1 MMTEPVLALMG
12 PTASGKSAL
21 AERLAATFEGE
32 LISVDSALVYK
43 GLSIGAAKPDYPHHL
58 VHIRD
63 PADIYTAADFAR
75 DAAACIDEIRARGR
89 RPILVGGSML
99 YFRALIQGFDEVPTI
114 DPAIRVA
121 IEGEARISGWPALH
135 EQLVAVDPVAAAQL
149 HPNHSQRICR
159 ALEVYRGT
167 GRPLS
172 EWQQR
177 DSPAMAMANTDFE
190 CIALCPEERQA
201 LHARIAHRMDA
212 MFDAGLIEEV
222 TALHQRGDLHTDL
235 PAIRAVGYRQVWS
248 FLEGELNLAE
258 CREKVLAATR
268 QLAKRQITWL
278 RNWPDLDWMLTDALG
293 HLLTQGSADALNAES
308 VAPAA
313 TLRETVRRVW
323 KSRIM
328 QLMRNF

>member
-1 MMTEPVLALMG
+1 MSEPVLALMG

-21 AERLAATFEGE
+21 AERLAETFEGE

-58 VHIRD
+58 LHIRD
-63 PADIYTAADFAR
+63 PADVYTAADFAR
-75 DAAACIDEIRARGR
+75 DAAACIDDIRGRGR

-99 YFRALIQGFDEVPTI
+99 YFRALIQGFDEVPAI

-121 IEGEARISGWPALH
+121 IEGEARASGWPALH
-135 EQLVAVDPVAAAQL
+135 EQLTAVDPVAAAQL

-172 EWQQR
+172 EWQR
-177 DSPAMAMANTDFE
+177 GDSPRMAMDDADFE
-190 CIALCPEERQA
+190 CVALCPERRQT
-201 LHARIAHRMDA
+201 LHARIERRLDA
-212 MFDAGLIEEV
+212 MFEAGLIEEV
-222 TALHQRGDLHTDL
+222 TALHTRGDLHTDL

-248 FLEGELNLAE
+248 FLEGELSLVD

-268 QLAKRQITWL
+268 QLAKRQTTWL
-278 RNWPDLDWMLTDALG
+278 RSWPGLDWVLTDAQG
-293 HLLTQGSADALNAES
+293 RMLTPDSADAANAES
-308 VAPAA
+308 VPPPA
-313 TLRETVRRVW
+313 TCHESTGRVW
-323 KSRIM
+323 KGRIM
-328 QLMRNF
+328 QLTRNF